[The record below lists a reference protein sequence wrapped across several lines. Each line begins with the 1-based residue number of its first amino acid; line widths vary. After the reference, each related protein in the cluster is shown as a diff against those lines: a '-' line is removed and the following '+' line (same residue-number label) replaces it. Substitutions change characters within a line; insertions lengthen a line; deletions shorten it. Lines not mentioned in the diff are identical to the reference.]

1 MKQSAEDRVF
11 DQTNLLSKSRLLVT
25 YMTLGVSLFITYC
38 DQTGIGVALPV
49 IARDLN
55 ASNTI
60 SWAGTSALIA
70 NTVFQVLYGRLS
82 DILGRKVVYL
92 SALGLLCLADLLC
105 AVAPNADA
113 LYVFRGI
120 AGIAQGGINSLTMM
134 IVSDV
139 VTLRQRGKYQ
149 GILGLFI
156 GLGNTCGPL
165 LFAAFA
171 ERATWRGMYYF
182 LTPSAFLCL
191 IASFFLIPSKAPHG
205 DAWEKVKLIDWY
217 GIVTG
222 CVGIIFLLIPV
233 SGGGSYFAWDSA
245 MVIAMLTIA
254 GISLILFVVCEGWV
268 SPLPMTPRMYY
279 RLLLCVVALFVLT
292 TNSNSVNAAECT
304 GSDIIAA
311 MSILRSGI
319 LRSVVLHSALPAER
333 KGVFATEVS
342 RSDRTNARCASN
354 RECTIGAIHFTNWPI
369 LRSHLER
376 LRHLVAVSTSPQS
389 SPSDPKSIT
398 TAEPV

>member
-1 MKQSAEDRVF
+1 MSPNQSAEDRLY
-11 DQTNLLSKSRLLVT
+11 DQTNLLSRSRLLVT
-25 YMTLGVSLFITYC
+25 YLTLGVSLFICYC

-92 SALGLLCLADLLC
+92 SALGLMVIADLLC
-105 AVAPNADA
+105 AVAPNANS

-120 AGIAQGGINSLTMM
+120 SGIAQGGINSLTMM

-139 VTLRQRGKYQ
+139 VTLKERGKYQ

-171 ERATWRGMYYF
+171 ERTTWRGMYYF
-182 LTPSAFLCL
+182 LTPAACCCL
-191 IASFFLIPSKAPHG
+191 VASFFLIPSKAPKG
-205 DAWEKVKLIDWY
+205 NAWEKVKLIDWY

-222 CVGIIFLLIPV
+222 CAGIILLLIPI
-233 SGGGSYFAWDSA
+233 SGGGSYFAWDSP

-254 GISLILFVVCEGWV
+254 GISLVLFVICEGWI
-268 SPLPMTPRMYY
+268 SPLPMTP
-279 RLLLCVVALFVLT
+279 C
-292 TNSNSVNAAECT
+292 
-304 GSDIIAA
+304 
-311 MSILRSGI
+311 MS
-319 LRSVVLHSALPAER
+319 
-333 KGVFATEVS
+333 
-342 RSDRTNARCASN
+342 
-354 RECTIGAIHFTNWPI
+354 
-369 LRSHLER
+369 
-376 LRHLVAVSTSPQS
+376 STSS
-389 SPSDPKSIT
+389 LCCIC
-398 TAEPV
+398 